1 MYELVLEFGQ
11 KALTYLV
18 EIFMLGGTVILYFLN
33 HKCSNK
39 IDRKVNCN
47 TTNVV
52 YMLKCDKDNCRMQY
66 IGETEREFKLRV
78 NEHIGYA
85 KNNQQNKTTGHHFN
99 LPGHSWKNMK
109 FIILEKVKHKDT
121 IYREER
127 EKYLI
132 KKFGT
137 YHRGMNKKP

>member
-1 MYELVLEFGQ
+1 MTF
-11 KALTYLV
+11 T
-18 EIFMLGGTVILYFLN
+18 
-33 HKCSNK
+33 S
-39 IDRKVNCN
+39 DRKVNCN